1 MRAEDPKEIL
11 QRARY
16 IQRRIDQR
24 QAELTRV
31 REMRS
36 YITGTNFEAVRVKHS
51 ADRGPT
57 ERLALSSRVEALEE
71 MLRADVEK
79 LAEAKIEAIGLI
91 SLLENPWWQE
101 VLWVY
106 YIRSAKNWGEA
117 AEIVGYSE
125 QHAKRIH
132 GLALREIRRK
142 MRLNEPI

>member
-1 MRAEDPKEIL
+1 MNEDPKEIL

-91 SLLENPWWQE
+91 SLLENRWQQD
-101 VLWVY
+101 VLWEY
-106 YIRSAKNWGEA
+106 Y
-117 AEIVGYSE
+117 
-125 QHAKRIH
+125 IH
-132 GLALREIRRK
+132 GLKWEAVADQIGYSTRHVLRLHGDALQQLRRI
-142 MRLNEPI
+142 MSLNVT

>member
-1 MRAEDPKEIL
+1 MEDPKVVL

-71 MLRADVEK
+71 MLRADVER

-91 SLLENPWWQE
+91 SLLDNRWQQD
-101 VLWVY
+101 VLWEY
-106 YIRSAKNWGEA
+106 Y
-117 AEIVGYSE
+117 
-125 QHAKRIH
+125 IH
-132 GLALREIRRK
+132 GLKWEAVADQIGYSTRHVLRLHGDALQALRKI
-142 MRLNEPI
+142 MSLNVT